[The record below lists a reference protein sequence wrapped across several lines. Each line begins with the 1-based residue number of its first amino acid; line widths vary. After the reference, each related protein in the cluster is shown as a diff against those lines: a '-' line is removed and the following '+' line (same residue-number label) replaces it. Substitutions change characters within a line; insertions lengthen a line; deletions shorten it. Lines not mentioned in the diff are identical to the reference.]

1 MGTANNNG
9 GTIISFPPNHFVT
22 SRMPSHHP
30 NGCAN
35 ITFQIPS
42 IANTVKKNTNTAER
56 RANHNAVER
65 ARRECLNTKFQ
76 DLARALP
83 SLSQV
88 KRPSKSIIVQ
98 RSLEFIYNVRQ
109 KEALRE
115 REMQNIRAENESLHS
130 TSSSSN
136 NSNTSSSQSTSSTS
150 SPYIQQ
156 LTDEPKED
164 AEISKIAT
172 TTTISQS
179 PKNIKLEADNLSITP
194 STNTIISNNNINN
207 NNIIIDVMSNSINNI
222 NAMNNNHNNNNVN
235 SANIM
240 IENTIATNNN
250 NDCGNCNNINGSCCN
265 SNAEFVNIKNEEF
278 CSDDDRRIDDDIM
291 DLSEKLNGKI
301 SVSDNNIDD
310 QHAIYNN
317 IGLIYPPF
325 SMEPSGYPSN
335 FFATIDMTSIDQIVD
350 PNSLQIQFEHDSM
363 NNSN

>member
-88 KRPSKSIIVQ
+88 RRPSKSIIVQ

-115 REMQNIRAENESLHS
+115 REMQSIRAENESLREEIPLHHHPIIAIHHLHNPHLPHLHHIF
-130 TSSSSN
+130 SN
-136 NSNTSSSQSTSSTS
+136 
-150 SPYIQQ
+150 
-156 LTDEPKED
+156 
-164 AEISKIAT
+164 
-172 TTTISQS
+172 
-179 PKNIKLEADNLSITP
+179 
-194 STNTIISNNNINN
+194 
-207 NNIIIDVMSNSINNI
+207 
-222 NAMNNNHNNNNVN
+222 
-235 SANIM
+235 
-240 IENTIATNNN
+240 
-250 NDCGNCNNINGSCCN
+250 
-265 SNAEFVNIKNEEF
+265 
-278 CSDDDRRIDDDIM
+278 
-291 DLSEKLNGKI
+291 
-301 SVSDNNIDD
+301 
-310 QHAIYNN
+310 
-317 IGLIYPPF
+317 
-325 SMEPSGYPSN
+325 
-335 FFATIDMTSIDQIVD
+335 
-350 PNSLQIQFEHDSM
+350 
-363 NNSN
+363 